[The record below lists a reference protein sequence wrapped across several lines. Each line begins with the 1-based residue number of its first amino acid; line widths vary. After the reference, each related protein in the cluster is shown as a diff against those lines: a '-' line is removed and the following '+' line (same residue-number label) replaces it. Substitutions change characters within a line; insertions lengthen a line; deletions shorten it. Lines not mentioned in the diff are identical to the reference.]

1 MSRDTAEHMKWPV
14 DGRERRG
21 REGGRE
27 REGGRGEGGRGREGE
42 EGEREGGREGEEK
55 EREGGS
61 RGWREGEEEGEK
73 VLISNTEWPQSL
85 LPGKYSMLAAVSD
98 PLSHSKF
105 RF

>member
-42 EGEREGGREGEEK
+42 EGEREGGREREGEEK
-55 EREGGS
+55 EREGG
-61 RGWREGEEEGEK
+61 REREGAGDGGREK
-73 VLISNTEWPQSL
+73 RKERRS
-85 LPGKYSMLAAVSD
+85 
-98 PLSHSKF
+98 
-105 RF
+105 